1 MFRFAAGSNESRLLS
16 VATRYEIAIASVVG
30 AFAVVFLLQRFG
42 VRDPFALI
50 FLAAIAIS
58 FWCGGTGPGI
68 LGIILSLIGL
78 NAFLHSPNGWFH
90 IALI

>member
-58 FWCGGTGPGI
+58 SGVVELDLAFSASS
-68 LGIILSLIGL
+68 SL
-78 NAFLHSPNGWFH
+78 
-90 IALI
+90 